1 MIRLGDAPPAEISGR
16 ALAFGLTLSGVLW
29 AVVIALGRMI
39 VG

>member
-1 MIRLGDAPPAEISGR
+1 MIRHGDAPPAEISGR

-29 AVVIALGRMI
+29 MVAVVLGRMI